1 MTATLRA
8 VMSVSFR
15 AITLALGRTA
25 PQASAPRMNCGEAQ
39 ESESNMQQRTDE
51 STREMVSGALE
62 AQQLGK
68 RYGRKWALNE
78 CTFQLPRGRIAAL
91 VGPNGAGKTTLL
103 HLCMGLLKPSAGRIS
118 VLGRDPARQPIE
130 TLPNVGFVAQ
140 DHPLYNGFTV
150 ADTLTFGRKMNPRWD
165 NELALSRLRQLDIPL
180 DQHVGKLSGGQ
191 RSQVAL
197 AIALAKRPQLLLLDE
212 PVASLDPLARR
223 DFLRTLVEA
232 ARGNDITTML
242 SSHIVA
248 DLEQSCDYLIILSA
262 SRVQLVGEIAD
273 ICASHRL
280 LAGPGDDHAG
290 AAAMRAMA
298 EVVDE
303 NRTLQS
309 VSILIRASEGGLPAV
324 PQGWR
329 VEEAPLESIVLAY
342 LGQSTRRAVSSDSA
356 THAYPAQLEVR

>member
-1 MTATLRA
+1 MPETVHR
-8 VMSVSFR
+8 
-15 AITLALGRTA
+15 
-25 PQASAPRMNCGEAQ
+25 QAQ
-39 ESESNMQQRTDE
+39 ESERNVRDITD
-51 STREMVSGALE
+51 VSVPETSHYALE

-68 RYGRKWALNE
+68 RYGRKWALND
-78 CTFQLPRGRIAAL
+78 CTFHLPTGRIAAL

-103 HLCMGLLKPSAGRIS
+103 HLCMGLLKPSAGSIS

-130 TLPNVGFVAQ
+130 TLPQVGFVAQ
-140 DHPLYNGFTV
+140 DHPLYTGFTV

-165 NELALSRLRQLDIPL
+165 NEPALSRLRQLDIPL
-180 DQHVGKLSGGQ
+180 DQRIGKLSGGQ

-223 DFLRTLVEA
+223 DFLRTLVDA
-232 ARGNDITTML
+232 AQTYGITTML

-262 SRVQLVGEIAD
+262 SRVQLAGEIAK
-273 ICASHRL
+273 IRASHRL
-280 LAGPGDDHAG
+280 LTGPVDDHAG
-290 AAAMRAMA
+290 ASAMRAMA

-303 NRTLQS
+303 SRSLE
-309 VSILIRASEGGLPAV
+309 SISMLTHASEGGLPEI

-356 THAYPAQLEVR
+356 TQAYPAQLEVR